1 MLLNKLNIGNKLAL
15 IMIGLSLVVIALLSS
30 VFYVQFDTALKERVL
45 LQLSSVKQLKIVK
58 IRSEL
63 NDRLMAFEEIL
74 SNPELIQTD
83 PSGFFVHMQLYDR
96 WPQRILDHTI
106 APLENNNIE
115 GVKLMD
121 LTPGDIGKEIT
132 IGFVGMYNG
141 QYLIAIAELP
151 EVQQIL
157 LERTGM
163 GQTGESYVVGEDF
176 KMRTRSR
183 FLRED
188 PREIV
193 VKTKGVK
200 RAFQGESGEDII
212 PDYRD
217 TVVFSSYEN
226 IQLNGLHWAV
236 LSEINY
242 KEALFPLEK
251 LRTNLLYMLLVILV
265 FILVVSYLLSRMIVS
280 PVVSME
286 KKLISMSRGILDT
299 ISTNENRKDEIGR
312 MFEALNKLVKALS
325 ETIVFAGK
333 IGNGNFEAEFQPL
346 SNEDKLGEA
355 LLQMKDKLRE
365 YKENEERLLKENQR
379 SILNG
384 EEKERSR
391 LSKEMHDGLGPLLTT
406 LRMNIQAA
414 DLTMATKESLLVRL
428 DETIGEVRRISN
440 NLMPSVLVDFGAGEA
455 IGNLIDQVRENS
467 PVNILYKNDM
477 SSESDIDDSINIILY
492 RIAQESL
499 NNAIKH
505 SNASEIKISVTA
517 FDEHISYFI
526 SDNGVGFD
534 QTNNTKG
541 NGIRNMKERVK
552 LANGTFDI
560 RSNGEGTII
569 EIEIPT
575 K

>member
-1 MLLNKLNIGNKLAL
+1 
-15 IMIGLSLVVIALLSS
+15 
-30 VFYVQFDTALKERVL
+30 
-45 LQLSSVKQLKIVK
+45 
-58 IRSEL
+58 
-63 NDRLMAFEEIL
+63 
-74 SNPELIQTD
+74 
-83 PSGFFVHMQLYDR
+83 
-96 WPQRILDHTI
+96 
-106 APLENNNIE
+106 
-115 GVKLMD
+115 
-121 LTPGDIGKEIT
+121 
-132 IGFVGMYNG
+132 
-141 QYLIAIAELP
+141 
-151 EVQQIL
+151 
-157 LERTGM
+157 
-163 GQTGESYVVGEDF
+163 
-176 KMRTRSR
+176 
-183 FLRED
+183 
-188 PREIV
+188 
-193 VKTKGVK
+193 
-200 RAFQGESGEDII
+200 
-212 PDYRD
+212 
-217 TVVFSSYEN
+217 
-226 IQLNGLHWAV
+226 
-236 LSEINY
+236 
-242 KEALFPLEK
+242 
-251 LRTNLLYMLLVILV
+251 
-265 FILVVSYLLSRMIVS
+265 
-280 PVVSME
+280 
-286 KKLISMSRGILDT
+286 
-299 ISTNENRKDEIGR
+299 
-312 MFEALNKLVKALS
+312 
-325 ETIVFAGK
+325 
-333 IGNGNFEAEFQPL
+333 
-346 SNEDKLGEA
+346 
-355 LLQMKDKLRE
+355 MKDKMRE

-391 LSKEMHDGLGPLLTT
+391 LSKEMHDGLEPVLTT

-467 PVNILYKNDM
+467 PVNILYKKDM

-505 SNASEIKISVTA
+505 SNASEIKSSVTA

-534 QTNNTKG
+534 QSHSTKG